1 MEIWAAGVSWGSKV
15 TASPCRTVLIVGGLC
30 SDGDFIDLSLMPP
43 QK

>member
-30 SDGDFIDLSLMPP
+30 SDGDFIDFSLMPP